1 MLFCTLEDLAYEIVH
16 SIGGGDVKSFA
27 GGMNVAKVGAE
38 GYAIEAGKL
47 FDEKSA
53 LETCVDSYYAA
64 VLA

>member
-38 GYAIEAGKL
+38 GNAIEAGELLNK
-47 FDEKSA
+47 EAA

-64 VLA
+64 ILA